1 MKDSIVESV
10 LSKYKQRSE
19 VGINKYGV
27 TLDRTDLT
35 ELEWLIHAQEEA
47 MDLSLYLEK
56 LIKLKQNDTRIKR
69 CKAKC
74 ECGGSE
80 RIALDC
86 TMKPC
91 KHPKYN

>member
-35 ELEWLIHAQEEA
+35 DLEWLIHAQEEA

-56 LIKLKQNDTRIKR
+56 LIKLKQ
-69 CKAKC
+69 
-74 ECGGSE
+74 
-80 RIALDC
+80 L
-86 TMKPC
+86 
-91 KHPKYN
+91 

>member
-1 MKDSIVESV
+1 MKIILNKKQYLIFKTNTNMKDSIVESV

-35 ELEWLIHAQEEA
+35 DLEWLIHAQEEA

-56 LIKLKQNDTRIKR
+56 LIKLKQ
-69 CKAKC
+69 
-74 ECGGSE
+74 
-80 RIALDC
+80 L
-86 TMKPC
+86 
-91 KHPKYN
+91 